1 MVDDRIG
8 QLRNDWIDE
17 PTLGALY
24 GLSLTDDVLQ
34 RELPRWSRLRRPSQ
48 PVARGNEVSRFALER
63 FFLDEKLLPMRWAAA
78 KLGMTAES
86 LERAIEYIASDEFVE
101 ATPKSL
107 RLRKRILAET
117 ERRKVARAERK
128 GAA

>member
-1 MVDDRIG
+1 MFDARQAVYRRAKLKAFSPDKHDRLGHHAIVLVLSSRRGSMVDDRIG

-24 GLSLTDDVLQ
+24 GLSLTDDVWQ

-78 KLGMTAES
+78 KL
-86 LERAIEYIASDEFVE
+86 
-101 ATPKSL
+101 
-107 RLRKRILAET
+107 
-117 ERRKVARAERK
+117 
-128 GAA
+128 